1 MKALIY
7 EGFVIQIE
15 EETFEVNSS
24 YKWLDCPT
32 GCTIEWTCFNDVF
45 EPPVVLVPTVE
56 QFIHT
61 CLQEIAILLDK
72 TAQEK
77 KYEFALSLISYLNSS
92 VIQWQNEA
100 IVFSEWRDDVYT
112 YFFDLKNQIVEGDIS
127 IPSLEDVMNGAP
139 QIEWPN

>member
-1 MKALIY
+1 
-7 EGFVIQIE
+7 
-15 EETFEVNSS
+15 
-24 YKWLDCPT
+24 
-32 GCTIEWTCFNDVF
+32 
-45 EPPVVLVPTVE
+45 VE